1 MNISQEIID
10 KLVAKAQEA
19 LNFAY
24 APYSN
29 YRVGAAV
36 LWDSGRIT
44 SGSNVENAS
53 YGLTVCAERSA
64 ISAGTGLGERMIT
77 ALAVAVPYAEIPVPC
92 GSCRQ
97 VIREF
102 ARNCEIILVNGKG
115 KVRKTTLEELFP
127 DSFGP
132 EFLRVR
138 EGNNSELK

>member
-1 MNISQEIID
+1 MNLPRETID
-10 KLVAKAQEA
+10 ILAAKAQEA
-19 LNFAY
+19 FNFAY

-53 YGLTVCAERSA
+53 YGLTVCAERCA
-64 ISAGTGLGERMIT
+64 ISAGTGLGERNIT
-77 ALAVAVPYAEIPVPC
+77 ALAIAVPSDEIPVPC
-92 GSCRQ
+92 GACRQ

-102 ARNCEIILVNGKG
+102 AQSCTIILINGKG
-115 KVRKTTLEELFP
+115 KVRLTTLEEIFP

-132 EFLRVR
+132 EYLQGKGR
-138 EGNNSELK
+138 K